1 MAVQS
6 LQKKGRKKW
15 YTISSTSHFKE
26 KSLGETMAYEPESLI
41 GRTVNVSMSNLTGN
55 LRMQNVR
62 INFKIKEVKDNT
74 AFTEIVGYEVSP
86 SHVRRIVRAGRDR
99 VDVSLL
105 KKTKDGVKVRVK
117 PLLLTRFNT
126 HKSARRD
133 LKKKCEEFF
142 DKLLKNLD
150 YTTFVSEL
158 ISNKVHV
165 EMKQFLNKTY
175 PLGGV
180 EIRAMKK
187 IEK

>member
-1 MAVQS
+1 MENI
-6 LQKKGRKKW
+6 
-15 YTISSTSHFKE
+15 Y
-26 KSLGETMAYEPESLI
+26 SLI
-41 GRTVNVSMSNLTGN
+41 PECQT
-55 LRMQNVR
+55 
-62 INFKIKEVKDNT
+62 NFVYSKPHPKSIHDVLG
-74 AFTEIVGYEVSP
+74 ISG
-86 SHVRRIVRAGRDR
+86 RIVRAGRDR